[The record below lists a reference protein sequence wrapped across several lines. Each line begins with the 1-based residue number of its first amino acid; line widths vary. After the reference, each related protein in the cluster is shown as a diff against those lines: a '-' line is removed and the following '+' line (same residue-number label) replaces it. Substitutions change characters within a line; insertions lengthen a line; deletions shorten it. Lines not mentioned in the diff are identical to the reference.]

1 MIYLNKLRCQY
12 LIFVRFLITYLLL
25 RAKIGTKVV
34 KILNRLKQLR
44 KEKNL
49 TLDDIQKETSI
60 NRGTYNNYENGTTK
74 PSDDTWQALA
84 DFFGVSVDWLK
95 GYGYSREEL
104 AKLLS
109 DGYDESFTYQHSRD
123 LDNKIMDAIAEKTG
137 NKIMQSMVQFQK
149 EYGNLKKI
157 IDLYAR
163 LMNLEIPKDENERV
177 KFFTDE
183 MSFLFAMPE
192 VQRLLNATHSYTDA
206 EVKESLLDALLNFT
220 NMLYHSSKLDKTNDK
235 RQ

>member
-1 MIYLNKLRCQY
+1 MNRIKEIRLQKKVSQKDLAEA
-12 LIFVRFLITYLLL
+12 IDITRQAISLY
-25 RAKIGTKVV
+25 
-34 KILNRLKQLR
+34 
-44 KEKNL
+44 EKNL
-49 TLDDIQKETSI
+49 RT
-60 NRGTYNNYENGTTK
+60 
-74 PSDDTWQALA
+74 PSPKVWQALA

-95 GYGYSREEL
+95 GYGYSWKEL
-104 AKLLS
+104 VNLLN

-163 LMNLEIPKDENERV
+163 LMSLEVPKDENERV
-177 KFFTDE
+177 KFFTDK

-192 VQRLLNATHSYTDA
+192 AQRLLNATHSYTDA

-220 NMLYHSSKLDKTNDK
+220 NMLYHSSKLDKSNEK
-235 RQ
+235 HQ